1 MSLIV
6 KAGKAG
12 KRVLKKFLPEAA
24 GFASWMR
31 MESTWIFPTMT

>member
-12 KRVLKKFLPEAA
+12 KRVLKKFLPVCTP
-24 GFASWMR
+24 GCSVHLWTVPC
-31 MESTWIFPTMT
+31 SP